1 MVEQIC
7 NVLNAQ
13 MLTINCAVIST
24 CFVSCLRFLLD
35 FVLFVM
41 FFFSR
46 FDFLCKPLGQAW
58 KLSVHNELLA

>member
-41 FFFSR
+41 FFF
-46 FDFLCKPLGQAW
+46 LGLIFSA
-58 KLSVHNELLA
+58 SLLVRLGN